1 MIDGTPPGMIHSC
14 QEVMSVSSKITV
26 SLSDPMLALLDQF
39 ARKWGTTRSGAVAEL
54 LRLAEQRELEERMKE
69 GYLAL
74 AESHRADAEIFFP
87 AQAEA
92 VLRNGS

>member
-1 MIDGTPPGMIHSC
+1 MIRSY
-14 QEVMSVSSKITV
+14 QEVVSVSTKITV
-26 SLSDPMLALLDQF
+26 SLPDPLLTVLDQL
-39 ARKWGTTRSGAVAEL
+39 ARKWNTTRSGAVAEL
-54 LRLAEQRELEERMKE
+54 LRLAERRELEEQMKE

-74 AESHRADAEIFFP
+74 AESHQADIELFFP

>member
-1 MIDGTPPGMIHSC
+1 MIDGMPPGMIHSY
-14 QEVMSVSSKITV
+14 QEVMSVSAKITV
-26 SLSDPMLALLDQF
+26 SLPDPLLTVLDRL
-39 ARKWGTTRSGAVAEL
+39 ARKWNTTRSGAVAEL
-54 LRLAEQRELEERMKE
+54 LRLAERRELEEQMKE

-74 AESHRADAEIFFP
+74 AESHQADAELFFP